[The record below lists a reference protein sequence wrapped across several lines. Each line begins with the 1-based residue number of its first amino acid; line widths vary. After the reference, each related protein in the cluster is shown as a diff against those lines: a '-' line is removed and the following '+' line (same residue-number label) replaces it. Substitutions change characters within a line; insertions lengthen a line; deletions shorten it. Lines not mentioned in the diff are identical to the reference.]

1 MKKKLLSVFFAF
13 VCLTIASITFSVY
26 AAETKTSGLADE
38 LTKKLSLKPEQATG
52 AAGSVF
58 SLAKSKMSPTDFT
71 KLAGGF
77 PEMDSL
83 LKAAPK
89 PESGGLG
96 SVAGMVG
103 SQSGPMALASQFKS
117 LGIAPETAAK
127 VVPEVLN
134 FVKAKQGDAM
144 MGLLSK
150 AIQ

>member
-1 MKKKLLSVFFAF
+1 MKKKSFVVFAAF
-13 VCLTIASITFSVY
+13 VCLTIATAFW
-26 AAETKTSGLADE
+26 ANALDPKNSGLVDD
-38 LTKKLSLKPEQATG
+38 LSKKLSLKPEQATG

-58 SLAKSKMSPTDFT
+58 SLAKTKMNPADFT

-89 PESGGLG
+89 PDSSTGLG
-96 SVAGMVG
+96 SVTSALG
-103 SQSGPMALASQFKS
+103 SQAGPLALASQFKS
-117 LGIAPETAAK
+117 LGISPEVASK
-127 VVPEVLN
+127 IVPEVLN
-134 FVKAKQGDAM
+134 FVKAKQGDAV